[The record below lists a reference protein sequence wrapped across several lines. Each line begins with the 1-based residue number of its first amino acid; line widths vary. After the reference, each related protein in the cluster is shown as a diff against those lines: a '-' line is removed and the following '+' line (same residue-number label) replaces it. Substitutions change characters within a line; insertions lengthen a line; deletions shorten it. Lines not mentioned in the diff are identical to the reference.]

1 VYASIDWRSISGRK
15 HAGHRRQHTRPA
27 PLCSPPA
34 YARSPQAA
42 LNPFHTVNTP
52 IRNPLFEAKV
62 RASARKYL

>member
-1 VYASIDWRSISGRK
+1 MMTHGNIS
-15 HAGHRRQHTRPA
+15 H
-27 PLCSPPA
+27 
-34 YARSPQAA
+34 QAA